1 MVVSK
6 KYSTFALEFE
16 TEFCGFM
23 RRTFLYILVLAS
35 CMGCN
40 TYVPD
45 ESIQNAEATLQY
57 ADSLERTTTPY
68 ADTTALQ
75 DALRVYKEQ
84 DHMPAVAKTY
94 YHLGNAYKI
103 YGQDSLAFV
112 SYAQAADLFL
122 MESDSIYYPLSVLE
136 MSLIAE
142 RRYQEEGNATM
153 LQAIRTVQRK
163 MIHDNAQSNRWKS
176 LWWVLAG
183 LFMLAIGATI
193 FFLKR
198 IKPTLIVPVTRAE
211 LDRNIELVLSQ
222 GNIPATL
229 HWREYDQF
237 CKTANAYL
245 YNIVDKLQ
253 ATEQQLS
260 EQDIRFLVLVLLDL
274 PAKEIANFMNLSQ
287 NSISNKKTRTAQK
300 LGTIAAD
307 LRETLISITLKTTKQ

>member
-1 MVVSK
+1 MQSNLKLYFVV
-6 KYSTFALEFE
+6 
-16 TEFCGFM
+16 FM
-23 RRTFLYILVLAS
+23 RRTFLYILVFAT
-35 CMGCN
+35 CIGCSTRVVN
-40 TYVPD
+40 
-45 ESIQNAEATLQY
+45 ESIGNADVTLQL

-75 DALRVYKEQ
+75 DALRVYIEQ
-84 DHMPAVAKTY
+84 EHMPAVAKTY

-103 YGQDSLAFV
+103 YGQDSLAFA

-122 MESDSIYYPLSVLE
+122 MESDSVYYPLSVLE

-153 LQAIRTVQRK
+153 LRAIRTIQRK
-163 MIHDNAQSNRWKS
+163 MILDNAQSNRWKS
-176 LWWVLAG
+176 LWWTMLVVLIAG
-183 LFMLAIGATI
+183 IGIVMIIIHRRKPALI
-193 FFLKR
+193 IP
-198 IKPTLIVPVTRAE
+198 IKRAE
-211 LDRNIELVLSQ
+211 LERNIELVLSQ

-253 ATEQQLS
+253 AVEDQLS

-274 PAKEIANFMNLSQ
+274 PAKEIANIMNLSQ

-300 LGTIAAD
+300 LGTTAAD